1 MKKTNRKQI
10 LKITSV
16 LLIAIAMF
24 LSTVAIANT
33 IDNEP
38 PNAPIITAPEK
49 VQRGKLFTV
58 EAVTTDPEGDDVYY
72 RDEFNGCTGPWF
84 GPYPSGQAYKYMITI
99 RGSPGSY
106 TLGIQSKDAHEAESE
121 WSYVQIN
128 VTKNKAINTPFQWLQ
143 KFLQSHPNM
152 FPIIKQLLGLN

>member
-1 MKKTNRKQI
+1 MKKTNRKKI
-10 LKITSV
+10 LKKASV

-33 IDNEP
+33 MDNEP
-38 PNAPIITAPEK
+38 PDPPIITAPEK

-72 RDEFNGCTGPWF
+72 RDEFKGCAGPWF
-84 GPYPSGQAYKYMITI
+84 GPYSSGQVYKYMITI
-99 RGSPGSY
+99 TGSPGSY
-106 TLGIQSKDAHEAESE
+106 TLGIQSKDAHDAESE

-128 VTKNKAINTPFQWLQ
+128 VTKIKTINTSFQWL
-143 KFLQSHPNM
+143 KTWLHSYPNM
-152 FPIIKQLLGLN
+152 FPILRQLLGL